1 METVSQMQVS
11 VIIPVLN
18 EEASIQSLIEGLLS
32 QTRVPDEIVV
42 TDAGS
47 TDNTQGLIRNLQST
61 SSVPILL
68 TVDQGAFPGRGRNVA
83 IRKANNK
90 WIACID
96 AGTAPEKNWLEE
108 LISVAKQQPD
118 AQLVQGR
125 YEPVTDT
132 YFKECAAIAYV
143 GPSSS
148 HSQQSLASCLLHR
161 SAWEAAS
168 MFPEDLRSG
177 EDLIFFRR
185 LKLAGIPT
193 ANSDKAVVHWQL
205 QPDTASTFR
214 RFATYSRYGM
224 KAGLARDWQL
234 RVTLMYSI
242 FVVLIILGVLLW
254 WPAVLIPI
262 LLLLLR
268 SQRRIYNWFGSHSPL
283 KRIAECFNPRRVLT
297 VTWINFVVDMAM
309 FFGMIKWLY
318 LDLIGKGST
327 SQAMRNAA

>member
-1 METVSQMQVS
+1 MQVS

-32 QTRVPDEIVV
+32 QTRPPDEIVI

-47 TDNTQGLIRNLQST
+47 TDNTQSLIQRLQS
-61 SSVPILL
+61 SSKIPILL
-68 TVDQGAFPGRGRNVA
+68 TVDHHAFPGRGRNIA
-83 IRKANNK
+83 IHKATNE
-90 WIACID
+90 WLACID
-96 AGTAPEKNWLEE
+96 AGITPETNWLEE
-108 LISVAKQQPD
+108 LVSVVEQQPD
-118 AQLVQGR
+118 AKMVQGR

-161 SAWEAAS
+161 SAWEAGC

-185 LKLAGIPT
+185 LKIAGVPT
-193 ANSDKAVVHWQL
+193 ATSDKAVVHWHL
-205 QPDTASTFR
+205 QPDTSSTFR

-224 KAGLARDWQL
+224 KAGLGKDWQL

-242 FVVLIILGVLLW
+242 FIVFMIGGLFLW
-254 WPAVLIPI
+254 WPLALIPI

-268 SQRRIYNWFGSHSPL
+268 SQRRIYNWFGSQSAL
-283 KRIAECFNPRRVLT
+283 KRMAECLNPRRVLT
-297 VTWINFVVDMAM
+297 VTWINVVVDMAM
-309 FFGMIKWLY
+309 FLGMIKWLF

-327 SQAMRNAA
+327 SQAMHKAT